1 MHIGSRVAIL
11 LALALA
17 AACASGTAGTGRPRR
32 DQATILP
39 DELGRN
45 PGTDLLGTI
54 QSLRP
59 LWLHKRGPIS
69 INSEGDILVYVDNM
83 RFGTV
88 PSLRAIDVSTVEWL
102 QFLSAAQAQARF
114 GVGHPHGAILVF
126 TKRGQLRRDSLPD
139 ESRSGE
145 RRGARRQPGAAA
157 SHASAARAI
166 AGGTV
171 WPPSNSSYRTS

>member
-1 MHIGSRVAIL
+1 MRTGLRVAIPL
-11 LALALA
+11 VLALAM
-17 AACASGTAGTGRPRR
+17 ACASGTAGTGRPRR

-69 INSEGDILVYVDNM
+69 INSECDILVYVDNM

-126 TKRGQLRRDSLPD
+126 TKRGKLRSDSLPD
-139 ESRSGE
+139 EGRS
-145 RRGARRQPGAAA
+145 APRQRGAAA
-157 SHASAARAI
+157 SHASAARTI

-171 WPPSNSSYRTS
+171 CPPSNSSYRTS